1 MHCEPAIALRG
12 VAKKFRLFASQRDR
26 LFEALWPKRM
36 RHTEFWALRDIDL
49 VVPRGQTIGILG
61 RNGSGKSTLLQL
73 LAGIFPPSAGDVVV
87 NGRVSALLELG
98 AGFNPEFSG
107 RDNVLMNGLLRG
119 LSPGEMRVRMPEIEA
134 FADVGDFFDRPVKT
148 YSSGMFVRVAFAAAI
163 NVDPDI
169 LLVDEALAVGDVKFQ
184 HKCFNAIRAM
194 QRRGVTIVIV
204 THDIQAVVNNCQRA
218 MVLNF
223 GQIVELGPPKAVT
236 DRFYA
241 MMMGFDT
248 SGAAVSR
255 ERSGDCVPC
264 RFRGDAAE
272 PSGDGSAEG
281 FGAFSASSED
291 LCHENALYNRNEVR
305 FGNREAAIIDYA
317 VLSCG
322 QKNPLEIASG
332 SVVEVVGKVRFGA
345 DVSGVVYGMN
355 LKSRDG
361 IYIYGTNTELSGFET
376 KLYRKGEITC
386 MRMKLQLNVNA
397 GDFFMTL
404 GVAKRTATAL
414 EFLDSRQGL
423 IHLRVKAANSFD
435 GLVDL
440 GLSFSETRL
449 GSPA

>member
-1 MHCEPAIALRG
+1 MRCDSAIELRG
-12 VAKKFRLFASQRDR
+12 VSKKFRLFSSQRDR
-26 LFEALWPKRM
+26 LLEALWPKKM

-49 VVPRGQTIGILG
+49 VIPRGQTFGILG
-61 RNGSGKSTLLQL
+61 RNGSGKSTLLQI
-73 LAGIFPPSAGDVVV
+73 LAGIFPPSSGDVVV

-107 RDNVLMNGLLRG
+107 RENVLMNGLLRG
-119 LSPGEMRVRMPEIEA
+119 LTPGEMRVRMPEIEA

-204 THDIQAVVNNCQRA
+204 THDIQAVVNNCQSA
-218 MVLNF
+218 MILNS
-223 GQIVELGPPKAVT
+223 GQLVELGPPKAVT

-241 MMMGFDT
+241 MMMGFDP
-248 SGAAVSR
+248 SGAAEPR
-255 ERSGDCVPC
+255 ERPGDCAPC
-264 RFRGDAAE
+264 RGQADAAE
-272 PSGDGSAEG
+272 PSDDGTAG
-281 FGAFSASSED
+281 RYGAFSASNAD
-291 LCHENALYNRNEVR
+291 RCHENVLYNSNEVR

-322 QKNPLEIASG
+322 RENPLEIASG
-332 SVVEVVGKVRFGA
+332 SVVEVACKVRFDA

-361 IYIYGTNTELSGFET
+361 VFLYGTNTELSGFET
-376 KLYRKGEITC
+376 KLYHSGEIAC
-386 MRMKLQLNVNA
+386 VRMKLRLNLNA

-404 GVAKRTATAL
+404 GVNKRTAASL

-423 IHLRVKAANSFD
+423 IHLRVTAASSFD